1 MLGYTGV
8 QFAALCYNAPTMSAN
23 RRIVILGIGN
33 LLKGDDGVGI
43 RVIEA
48 LEQRDLSDGVE
59 CIDGGTGGPTLMVHF
74 EGAGALI
81 IVDAVNLDAE
91 PGTVRVFGLDEIEPD
106 PGDLPLSVHDIN
118 ILPMLELSRKL
129 NQLPPVVRIIGIQPE
144 RFDIGDR
151 LTDAVQAAVSTAVEA
166 VLSEL
171 VRLQQV

>member
-1 MLGYTGV
+1 MLRYTGV
-8 QFAALCYNAPTMSAN
+8 QSAALCYNAPAMTAN

-33 LLKGDDGVGI
+33 LLRGDDGVGV

-48 LEQRDLSDGVE
+48 LEQRDLPDGVE

-74 EGAGALI
+74 EGARALI
-81 IVDAVNLDAE
+81 LIDAVNLDAE
-91 PGTVRVFGLDEIEPD
+91 PGTIRVFGLEEIEPD
-106 PGDLPLSVHDIN
+106 PGGLPLSVHDIN

-151 LTDAVQAAVSTAVEA
+151 LSEAVQVAVPKAVNTA
-166 VLSEL
+166 LSEL
-171 VRLQQV
+171 AQLLR